1 MCDLSGATG
10 TKRRGGP
17 GGLNKLCGITPELQ
31 VIVGESA
38 LSRTDVRFF
47 FFINLINTH
56 FIRPHNQYIDKTRR
70 FCTVFDVH
78 Y

>member
-1 MCDLSGATG
+1 MTSHILSVIYTFKFQHFDPYSVVFMSLRGATG

-38 LSRTDVRFF
+38 LSRTDV
-47 FFINLINTH
+47 
-56 FIRPHNQYIDKTRR
+56 
-70 FCTVFDVH
+70 
-78 Y
+78 